1 MLSQK
6 IISLIFFIFSIC
18 HLHAQT
24 PLSTAQLKTMH
35 STIVPFSSAIQ
46 KDSLILICFW
56 SVSSDKS
63 IDELNAI
70 NTHYE
75 KWKKSVPFRMLAVSI
90 DHDRDANKVR
100 PMVNTTE
107 WKFDVYIDINGDLQ
121 KALNS
126 TNLPQA
132 MILEKDKVIYEQSG
146 YEAGS
151 ENYLFQKMHSLA
163 SGRQ

>member
-1 MLSQK
+1 MPAKK
-6 IISLIFFIFSIC
+6 IISLTFFIFSIY
-18 HLHAQT
+18 HLHAQA
-24 PLSTAQLKTMH
+24 PLSSAQLKTMH
-35 STIVPFSSAIQ
+35 GAIVPFSSVIQ

-63 IDELNAI
+63 IDELNAV

-90 DHDRDANKVR
+90 DHDKEANKVR

-132 MILEKDKVIYEQSG
+132 MILEKGKVIYEQSG

-163 SGRQ
+163 TGRQ